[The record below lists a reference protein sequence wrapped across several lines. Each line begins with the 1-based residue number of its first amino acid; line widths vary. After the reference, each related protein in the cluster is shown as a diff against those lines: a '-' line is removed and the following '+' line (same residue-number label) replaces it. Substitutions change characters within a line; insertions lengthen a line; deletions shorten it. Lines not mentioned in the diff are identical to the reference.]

1 MKSLYFLNLIG
12 FSQTGGLEK
21 FNRCFMKALDEL
33 SSELNYSSNAA
44 SLYDT
49 VANGQYYPVKK
60 YKGFSKSIVKFVPS
74 TIITG
79 LSKDVIILGH
89 INLAVIGWIIK
100 TLAPSKKLMLICH
113 GIEVWQ
119 PVTGIKKKMLQKAD
133 RVLAVSDYTKQQIVE
148 KQGLPADKV
157 SVFHNTIDPYFDY
170 PKHFGKDKELMARY
184 GIADT
189 DYVVY
194 TLCRLS
200 SKEQYKG
207 YDAVVKAIGQLKS
220 KYPQIKY
227 LLAGKYD
234 EVEKAR
240 LDKLIAEY
248 ELQSNVIFAGYIKD
262 EEVTKHY
269 QLGDVFIMPS
279 KGEGFGIVFIEAM
292 ACGRNVVAGNADGS
306 KDALRK
312 GELGVILDADN
323 VDAIATS
330 ITEKIEYKEKYD
342 AVYAANLQQKVIA
355 YFGFAA
361 YKQKLKEI
369 LNTILN

>member
-33 SSELNYSSNAA
+33 SSELHYSSNAA

-49 VANGQYYPVKK
+49 VANEQYYPSKQ
-60 YKGFSKSIVKFVPS
+60 YKGFNQSLAKFVPS
-74 TIITG
+74 TILAG

-89 INLAVIGWIIK
+89 INLAVIGWVIK
-100 TLAPSKKLMLICH
+100 TLAPSKKLMVICH

-148 KQGLPADKV
+148 KQGVPAEKV
-157 SVFHNTIDPYFDY
+157 SVFHNTIDPYFDF
-170 PKHFGKDKELMARY
+170 PKQFGKDKELMARY
-184 GIADT
+184 DIDDN

-207 YDAVVKAIGQLKS
+207 YDAVIKAIGKLVVKH
-220 KYPQIKY
+220 PQIKY
-227 LLAGKYD
+227 LLTGKYD
-234 EVEKAR
+234 NVEKAR
-240 LDKLIAEY
+240 LDKLIAEND
-248 ELQSNVIFAGYIKD
+248 LQSNVIFAGYIKD

-269 QLGDVFIMPS
+269 QLADVFIMPS

-306 KDALRK
+306 KDALRN

-323 VDAIATS
+323 VDAIAAA
-330 ITEKIEYKEKYD
+330 IAEKIENKEKYD
-342 AVYAANLQQKVIA
+342 AAYAADLQQKVIGH
-355 YFGFAA
+355 FGFAA
-361 YKQKLKEI
+361 YKQKLKGI
-369 LNTILN
+369 LNPILN

>member
-33 SSELNYSSNAA
+33 SSELHYSSNAA

-49 VANGQYYPVKK
+49 VANEQYYPSKQ
-60 YKGFSKSIVKFVPS
+60 YKGFNQSLAKFVPS
-74 TIITG
+74 TILAG

-89 INLAVIGWIIK
+89 INLAVIGWVIK
-100 TLAPSKKLMLICH
+100 TLAPSKKLMVICH

-119 PVTGIKKKMLQKAD
+119 SVTGIKKKMLQKAD

-148 KQGLPADKV
+148 KQGVPAEKV
-157 SVFHNTIDPYFDY
+157 SVFHNTIDPYFDF
-170 PKHFGKDKELMARY
+170 PKQFGKDKELMARY
-184 GIADT
+184 DIADN

-207 YDAVVKAIGQLKS
+207 YDAVIKAIGKLVVKH
-220 KYPQIKY
+220 PQIKY

-234 EVEKAR
+234 NVEKVR
-240 LDKLIAEY
+240 LDKLIAEND
-248 ELQSNVIFAGYIKD
+248 LQSNVIFAGYIKD

-269 QLGDVFIMPS
+269 QLADVFIMPS

-306 KDALRK
+306 KDALRN

-323 VDAIATS
+323 VDAIAAA
-330 ITEKIEYKEKYD
+330 IAEKIENKEKYD
-342 AVYAANLQQKVIA
+342 AVYAADLQQKVIGH
-355 YFGFAA
+355 FGFAA
-361 YKQKLKEI
+361 YKQKLKGI
-369 LNTILN
+369 LNPILN

>member
-21 FNRCFMKALDEL
+21 FNRCFMKAVDEL
-33 SSELNYSSNAA
+33 GAELNYTSNAA

-49 VANGQYYPVKK
+49 VANEQYYPAKQ
-60 YKGFSKSIVKFVPS
+60 YKGFNQSLAKFVPA
-74 TIITG
+74 TILAG

-89 INLAVIGWIIK
+89 INLAVIGWVIK
-100 TLAPSKKLMLICH
+100 TIVPSKKLMVICH

-119 PVTGIKKKMLQKAD
+119 PVTGIKKKMLQKVD
-133 RVLAVSDYTKQQIVE
+133 RVLAVSEYTKQQIVE
-148 KQGLPADKV
+148 KQGLPANKV
-157 SVFHNTIDPYFDY
+157 SVFHNTIDPFFDY
-170 PKHFGKDKELMARY
+170 PQQFEKDKELMARY

-207 YDAVVKAIGQLKS
+207 YDAVIKAIAKLVAN
-220 KYPQIKY
+220 YPNIKY

-240 LDKLIAEY
+240 LDKLIADNA
-248 ELQSNVIFAGYIKD
+248 LQSNIIFAGYIKD

-292 ACGRNVVAGNADGS
+292 ACGRNVIAGNADGS
-306 KDALRK
+306 KDALRN

-323 VDAIATS
+323 VDAIANA
-330 ITEKIEYKEKYD
+330 IAEKIDNKEKYD
-342 AVYAANLQQKVIA
+342 AVYAVGLQQKVVE

-361 YKQKLKEI
+361 YKQKLKGI
-369 LNTILN
+369 LNPILN

>member
-21 FNRCFMKALDEL
+21 FNRCFMKAVDEL
-33 SSELNYSSNAA
+33 GAELNYTSNAA

-49 VANGQYYPVKK
+49 VANEQYYPAKQ
-60 YKGFSKSIVKFVPS
+60 YKGFNQSLAKFVPA
-74 TIITG
+74 TILAG

-89 INLAVIGWIIK
+89 INLAVIGWVIK
-100 TLAPSKKLMLICH
+100 TIVPSKKLMVICH

-119 PVTGIKKKMLQKAD
+119 PVTGIKKKMLQKVD
-133 RVLAVSDYTKQQIVE
+133 RVLAVSEYTKQQIVE

-157 SVFHNTIDPYFDY
+157 SVFHNTIDPFFDY
-170 PKHFGKDKELMARY
+170 PQQFEKDKELMARY

-207 YDAVVKAIGQLKS
+207 YDAVIKAIAKLVAN
-220 KYPQIKY
+220 YPNIKY

-240 LDKLIAEY
+240 LDKLIADNA
-248 ELQSNVIFAGYIKD
+248 LQSNIIFAGYIKD

-292 ACGRNVVAGNADGS
+292 ACGRNVIAGNADGS
-306 KDALRK
+306 KDALRN
-312 GELGVILDADN
+312 GELGMILDADN
-323 VDAIATS
+323 VDAIANA
-330 ITEKIEYKEKYD
+330 IAEKIDNKEKYD
-342 AVYAANLQQKVIA
+342 AVYAVGLQQKVVA

-361 YKQKLKEI
+361 YKQKLKWI
-369 LNTILN
+369 LNPILN

>member
-21 FNRCFMKALDEL
+21 FNRCFMKAIDEL
-33 SSELNYSSNAA
+33 GTELNYTSNAA

-49 VANGQYYPVKK
+49 AANEQYYPAKQ
-60 YKGFSKSIVKFVPS
+60 YKGFNQSLTLFVP
-74 TIITG
+74 TAIFTG
-79 LSKDVIILGH
+79 FSKDLIILGH
-89 INLAVIGWIIK
+89 INLAVIGWVIK
-100 TLAPSKKLMLICH
+100 TIAPSKKLMVICH

-133 RVLAVSDYTKQQIVE
+133 RVLAVSEYTKQQIVD

-157 SVFHNTIDPYFDY
+157 SVFHNTIDPFFDF
-170 PKHFGKDKELMARY
+170 PQQFAKDKELMARY
-184 GIADT
+184 NIAET

-207 YDAVVKAIGQLKS
+207 YDAVIKAMAKLVV
-220 KYPQIKY
+220 KYPNTKY

-240 LDKLIAEY
+240 LDKLIADNA
-248 ELQSNVIFAGYIKD
+248 LQSNIIFAGYITD

-292 ACGRNVVAGNADGS
+292 ACGRNVIAGNADGS
-306 KDALRK
+306 KDALRN
-312 GELGVILDADN
+312 GELGVILDADD
-323 VDAIATS
+323 VDAIATA
-330 ITEKIEYKEKYD
+330 IAVKINNKEKYN
-342 AVYAANLQQKVIA
+342 AAYAANLQHKVVE

-361 YKQKLKEI
+361 YKQKLKRI
-369 LNTILN
+369 LNPILN

>member
-21 FNRCFMKALDEL
+21 FNRCFMKAVDEL
-33 SSELNYSSNAA
+33 SSELNYTSNAA

-49 VANGQYYPVKK
+49 TSNEQYYPAKN
-60 YKGFSKSIVKFVPS
+60 YKGFKQSLAKFVPA
-74 TIITG
+74 TILAG
-79 LSKDVIILGH
+79 MSKDVIILGH
-89 INLAVIGWIIK
+89 INLAVIGWVIK
-100 TLAPSKKLMLICH
+100 TIAPSKKLMVICH

-119 PVTGIKKKMLQKAD
+119 PITGIKKKMLQKAD
-133 RVLAVSDYTKQQIVE
+133 RVLAVSEYTKQQIVE
-148 KQGLPADKV
+148 KQQVSAERV
-157 SVFHNTIDPYFDY
+157 SVFHNTIDPFFDY
-170 PKHFGKDKELMARY
+170 PQQFAKDSSLMARY

-207 YDAVVKAIGQLKS
+207 YDAVIKAIGQLVA

-234 EVEKAR
+234 DVEKAR
-240 LDKLIAEY
+240 LDALIAEHS
-248 ELQSNVIFAGYIKD
+248 LQEHVIFTGYIKD

-279 KGEGFGIVFIEAM
+279 KGEGFGIVYIEAM
-292 ACGRNVVAGNADGS
+292 ACGRNVIAGNADGS
-306 KDALRK
+306 KDALRN

-323 VDAIATS
+323 VDAIA
-330 ITEKIEYKEKYD
+330 IAIADKIDNKEKYD
-342 AVYAANLQQKVIA
+342 ANYAAALQQKVVQ

-361 YKQKLKEI
+361 YKQKLKGI
-369 LNTILN
+369 LNPILN

>member
-44 SLYDT
+44 SLYDS
-49 VANGQYYPVKK
+49 VANEQYYPAKQ
-60 YKGFSKSIVKFVPS
+60 YKGFSQSLAKFVPS
-74 TIITG
+74 TILAG

-89 INLAVIGWIIK
+89 INLAVIGWVIK
-100 TLAPSKKLMLICH
+100 TLVPSKKLIVICH

-119 PVTGIKKKMLQKAD
+119 PVTGVKKMMLQKAD
-133 RVLAVSDYTKQQIVE
+133 SVLAVSDYTKQQIVE
-148 KQGLPADKV
+148 KQGLPVEKV
-157 SVFHNTIDPYFDY
+157 TVFHNTIDPYFDY
-170 PKHFGKDKELMARY
+170 PKQFTKDKGLMSRY

-207 YDAVVKAIGQLKS
+207 YDAVIKAIGKLVV

-234 EVEKAR
+234 DVEKAR
-240 LDKLIAEY
+240 LDKLIAENN
-248 ELQSNVIFAGYIKD
+248 LQSNVIFAGYIKD

-306 KDALRK
+306 KDALRN

-323 VDAIATS
+323 VDAIA
-330 ITEKIEYKEKYD
+330 IVIAEKIKNKENYD
-342 AVYAANLQQKVIA
+342 AAYAANLQQKVKD

-361 YKQKLKEI
+361 YKQKLKGI
-369 LNTILN
+369 LNPILN

>member
-33 SSELNYSSNAA
+33 SAELNYTSNAA

-49 VANGQYYPVKK
+49 VTNEQYYPTKQ
-60 YKGFSKSIVKFVPS
+60 YKGFSRSLAKFIPS
-74 TIITG
+74 TILAG

-89 INLAVIGWIIK
+89 INLAAIGWVIK
-100 TLAPSKKLMLICH
+100 TIAPSKKLMVICH

-148 KQGLPADKV
+148 KQGVSAEKV
-157 SVFHNTIDPYFDY
+157 SVFHNTIDPFFDY
-170 PKHFGKDKELMARY
+170 PKQFAKDKVLMSRY

-207 YDAVVKAIGQLKS
+207 YDAVIRAIEKLVA

-234 EVEKAR
+234 DVEKAR
-240 LDKLIAEY
+240 LDKLIAENN
-248 ELQSNVIFAGYIKD
+248 LQSNVIFAGYIKD

-269 QLGDVFIMPS
+269 QLADVFIMPS

-306 KDALRK
+306 KDALRN

-323 VDAIATS
+323 VDAIATA
-330 ITEKIEYKEKYD
+330 IAEKIDNKEKYD
-342 AVYAANLQQKVIA
+342 AAYAADLQQKVIG

-361 YKQKLKEI
+361 YKQKLKGI
-369 LNTILN
+369 LNPILN

>member
-21 FNRCFMKALDEL
+21 FNRCFMKAVDEL
-33 SSELNYSSNAA
+33 GAELNYTSKAA

-49 VANGQYYPVKK
+49 VANEQYYPAKQ
-60 YKGFSKSIVKFVPS
+60 YTGFNQSLTKFVPV
-74 TIITG
+74 TILTG

-89 INLAVIGWIIK
+89 INLAIIGWVIK
-100 TLAPSKKLMLICH
+100 TIAPSKKLMVICH

-119 PVTGIKKKMLQKAD
+119 PVTGIKKKMLQKVD
-133 RVLAVSDYTKQQIVE
+133 RVLAVSEYTKQQIIE
-148 KQGLPADKV
+148 KQEVPADKV
-157 SVFHNTIDPYFDY
+157 SVFHNTIDPFFD
-170 PKHFGKDKELMARY
+170 PQQFVKDKELMARY

-207 YDAVVKAIGQLKS
+207 YDAVIKALAKLVV
-220 KYPQIKY
+220 KYPNIKY

-234 EVEKAR
+234 DVEKAR
-240 LDKLIAEY
+240 LDKLIADNA
-248 ELQSNVIFAGYIKD
+248 LQCNIIFTGYIKD

-292 ACGRNVVAGNADGS
+292 ACGRNVIAGNADGS
-306 KDALRK
+306 KDALRN

-323 VDAIATS
+323 VDAIANA
-330 ITEKIEYKEKYD
+330 IAEKIDNKEKYD
-342 AVYAANLQQKVIA
+342 AAFAAGLQQKVVA

-361 YKQKLKEI
+361 YKQKLKGI
-369 LNTILN
+369 LNPILN